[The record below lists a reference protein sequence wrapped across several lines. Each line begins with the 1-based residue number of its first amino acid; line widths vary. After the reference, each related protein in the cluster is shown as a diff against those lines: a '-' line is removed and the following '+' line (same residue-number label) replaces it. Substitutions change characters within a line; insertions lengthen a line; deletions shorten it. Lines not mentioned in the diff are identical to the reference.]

1 MERNEG
7 KELWQELTQGD
18 VVQAMSVA
26 EVRTRPGVIA
36 EVDEE
41 TYFFY
46 LEMLFPRWMGREG
59 VCFGEGVEPYLLF
72 WRKAGRHFVRQLTM
86 EETQRFARIV
96 GTL

>member
-7 KELWQELTQGD
+7 KELWKELTQGD
-18 VVQAMSVA
+18 VLQAMSVA

-46 LEMLFPRWMGREG
+46 LEMLF
-59 VCFGEGVEPYLLF
+59 

-86 EETQRFARIV
+86 EETKRFVKAV
-96 GTL
+96 GTPLPGDR